1 MLIVKVTYNSIHEG
15 NFGRF
20 NRDLFRTN
28 ERKTVLVS
36 NNTKNGDPNVIHHWH
51 VCGRVEKSHNNS
63 WFYFSNDS

>member
-51 VCGRVEKSHNNS
+51 VCGRV
-63 WFYFSNDS
+63 